1 MSIILKSTTNTII
14 EVDIA
19 VDLGNLML
27 KGATEFG
34 GEIATVKLPNK
45 YSNQATL
52 SDRVR
57 SIETD
62 GEKLYVGVGKLNN
75 NTLKHTREHLLEQ
88 TLVVI
93 GELYPNA
100 TNLKVN
106 LKLGLPYDFY
116 DDDNCINELKAK
128 FPVGKAIKHK
138 IGNKTEVVDRVTEI
152 TNVDIL
158 VEGYSAFISMLDKL
172 GVKQKVLVIDV
183 GGETID
189 LCAFK
194 YDYTENEYDYEK
206 AYTIKQGVINLTK
219 EIATNIN
226 KSIGADVT
234 GEYIDELLR
243 VGQPLFYANK
253 EYSIGDYVDTI
264 ETTVKT
270 IINTIVNEYGK
281 LDNYYVVGVGG
292 GYEVFNAIANQQ
304 IKANIELS
312 ANDRFYANVLGY
324 LEQ

>member
-1 MSIILKSTTNTII
+1 MSIVLKSTTNTVI
-14 EVDIA
+14 EADA
-19 VDLGNLML
+19 SVDLGNLML

-34 GEIATVKLPNK
+34 GQVATVKLPNK

-57 SIETD
+57 CIEID
-62 GEKLYVGVGKLNN
+62 GEKLYIGVGKLNN
-75 NTLKHTREHLLEQ
+75 NALKHTRENLLEQ
-88 TLVVI
+88 TLVMI
-93 GELYPNA
+93 AELYPNA

-106 LKLGLPYDFY
+106 LKLGLPYQLY
-116 DDDNCINELKAK
+116 DDNNCVDELKAK
-128 FPVGKAIKHK
+128 FPIGKPISHK
-138 IGNKTEVVDRVTEI
+138 INGIDRITEI
-152 TNVDIL
+152 SNVDVL
-158 VEGYSAFISMLDKL
+158 VEGYSAFISMLEKL
-172 GVKQKVLVIDV
+172 GMKQRVLIIDV

-189 LCAFK
+189 LCSFK

-206 AYTIKQGVINLTK
+206 AYTINQGVINLTK

-226 KSIGADVT
+226 KTLGADVS

-243 VGQPLFYANK
+243 VGQPLFYGAK
-253 EYSIGDYVDTI
+253 EHSIGDYVGTI

-281 LDNYYVVGVGG
+281 LDNYYIVGVGG